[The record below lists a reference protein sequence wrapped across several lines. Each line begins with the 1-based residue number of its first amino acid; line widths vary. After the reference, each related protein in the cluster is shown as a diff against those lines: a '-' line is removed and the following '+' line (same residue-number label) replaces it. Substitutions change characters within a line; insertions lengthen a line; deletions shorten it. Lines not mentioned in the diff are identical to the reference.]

1 MPSHVSKYGNIFKFE
16 KDDLIINR
24 IKTYPKVEF
33 FIYTSSI
40 YYNNSNQ
47 EFENSNTKN
56 GHVNLYELNVNRP
69 SSQLIYPF
77 ITKEGNFTSF
87 NTVSTSDFMNN
98 YETGDIIAGDYLLTS
113 SIAVINYGA
122 SLSDAK
128 RSRLYALKNTL
139 NFYTTLS
146 PHFEYSS
153 SLGDKEIQALNL
165 ISIPSI
171 FYGSSI
177 KKGSVRLKYYITG
190 TLIAEAADT
199 KKNGELVQTSG
210 STSGSCVGVVLYNEG
225 FLLLTASAALS
236 QGNSDQY
243 GSGPG
248 AALVDPSWQYFATK
262 NAYTKAISSSFSI
275 EFNGVNY
282 IETLTMLAHAKEGQL
297 NFSNNPTFLSSS
309 SYIQTGSSYYTQ
321 NKKIGLKNIVSSSY
335 SNYSAS
341 FKPITYIS
349 KVGVYD
355 KDKNLIA
362 IAALANPVKKVE
374 EQSFTFKLKLDI

>member
-16 KDDLIINR
+16 RDDLIINR

-56 GHVNLYELNVNRP
+56 GHVNLYELNVNR
-69 SSQLIYPF
+69 SSSELIYPF

-113 SIAVINYGA
+113 SIAVNSYGA
-122 SLSDAK
+122 SLSAAK
-128 RSRLYALKNTL
+128 QSMLYALRNTL

-146 PHFEYSS
+146 PHFAYSS
-153 SLGDKEIQALNL
+153 SFGDKEIQTLNL
-165 ISIPSI
+165 ISVPSI

-177 KKGSVRLKYYITG
+177 KKGSIRLKYYITG

-199 KKNGELVQTSG
+199 KKNGELIQTSG
-210 STSGSCVGVVLYNEG
+210 STTGDCIGVILYNEG
-225 FLLLTASAALS
+225 FMLLTSSVALS
-236 QGNSDQY
+236 NDSEQY
-243 GSGPG
+243 GDGSGAP
-248 AALVDPSWQYFATK
+248 LVNPSWQYFATK
-262 NAYTKAISSSFSI
+262 DAYTKAVSSSFSI

-282 IETLTMLAHAKEGQL
+282 IETLTMLAHAKEKQL

-309 SYIQTGSSYYTQ
+309 SYVQTGSSYYTQ
-321 NKKIGLKNIVSSSY
+321 NKKIGLKNIASSSY
-335 SNYSAS
+335 SDYSAS

-349 KVGVYD
+349 KVGIYD
-355 KDKNLIA
+355 KDRNLIA
-362 IAALANPVKKVE
+362 IASLANPVKKVE